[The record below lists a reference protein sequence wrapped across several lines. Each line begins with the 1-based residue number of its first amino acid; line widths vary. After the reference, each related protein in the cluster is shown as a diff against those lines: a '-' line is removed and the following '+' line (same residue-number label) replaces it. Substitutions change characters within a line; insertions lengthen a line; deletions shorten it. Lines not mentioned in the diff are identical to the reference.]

1 MLDEILACNR
11 QFVEEHRYKP
21 YETSKYPDR
30 KIAILTCMDTRLTH
44 LLPAAMGLKNGE
56 VKLIK
61 NAGGIVFSPYDTT
74 VRSLLIAI
82 LELGVEEIL
91 VIGHTDCG
99 VCGMHP
105 EEIRAHLLARG
116 IAPGT
121 LEKLDQ
127 DPGIDLDAW
136 FTGFCDE
143 ESAVRDTVSLLRHH
157 PLMPRDVLIHGLV
170 IDTRTGEL
178 RVLERGSKA

>member
-1 MLDEILACNR
+1 MLDEILDYNR
-11 QFVEEHRYKP
+11 RFVEEHHYKP

-82 LELGVEEIL
+82 LDRPYRLRRMRDASGQYPPSPRGPGHRPRNAGSPGPGRRHRPGRL
-91 VIGHTDCG
+91 VHR
-99 VCGMHP
+99 V
-105 EEIRAHLLARG
+105 
-116 IAPGT
+116 
-121 LEKLDQ
+121 
-127 DPGIDLDAW
+127 
-136 FTGFCDE
+136 
-143 ESAVRDTVSLLRHH
+143 
-157 PLMPRDVLIHGLV
+157 PR
-170 IDTRTGEL
+170 
-178 RVLERGSKA
+178 

>member
-1 MLDEILACNR
+1 MLEEILSYNR
-11 QFVEEHRYKP
+11 KFVEEHHYKP

-74 VRSLLIAI
+74 VRSLLVAI
-82 LELGVEEIL
+82 LELGVEEVL

-105 EEIRAHLLARG
+105 DVIRAHLLARG
-116 IAPGT
+116 ISPET
-121 LEKLDQ
+121 LEQVDHEA
-127 DPGIDLDAW
+127 GIDIDAW
-136 FTGFCDE
+136 FTGFSDE
-143 ESAVRDTVSLLRHH
+143 ESGVLNTVSLLRRH

-170 IDTRTGEL
+170 IDTVTGQL
-178 RVLERGSKA
+178 RVLDQGHP

>member
-1 MLDEILACNR
+1 MLDEILDYNR
-11 QFVEEHRYKP
+11 RFVEEHHYKP

-91 VIGHTDCG
+91 EIGHTDCG

-105 EEIRAHLLARG
+105 DSI
-116 IAPGT
+116 
-121 LEKLDQ
+121 
-127 DPGIDLDAW
+127 
-136 FTGFCDE
+136 
-143 ESAVRDTVSLLRHH
+143 RHH
-157 PLMPRDVLIHGLV
+157 LV
-170 IDTRTGEL
+170 ARASPPKRWKPWTGTPPSTWTP
-178 RVLERGSKA
+178 GSPGSAMSSPPCWTPSPCCAAIP